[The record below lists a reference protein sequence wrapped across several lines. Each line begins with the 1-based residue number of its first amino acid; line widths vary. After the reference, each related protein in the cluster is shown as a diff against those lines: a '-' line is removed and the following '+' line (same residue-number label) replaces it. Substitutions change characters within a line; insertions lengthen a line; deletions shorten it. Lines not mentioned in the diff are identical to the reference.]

1 MQPSKV
7 NYGLV
12 NDSETLVKKKT
23 GPGIAKAHKDKNLCH
38 PGEISQTQMLRV
50 QLQACEVLQGTFD
63 MIDLSP
69 VCILGT
75 NSVLADISQKTV
87 LSTLREVEVVADP
100 TTALA
105 LESVRRKSQGSKN
118 DETLRLASC
127 IRTLRLQSFQNNP
140 GFSNHFL
147 ALGMISLGLDIGHR
161 AFEIQEL
168 RTHIRGSLRVV
179 SDLKEASLSKVT
191 VYFSDTRIMHA
202 ICKSVGVDISTISPM
217 SRQSGFS
224 AFNHLN
230 VTLPR
235 YVSSPGQIV
244 DRAKYGTEFDRA
256 MNEIDFFWNSAIKVL
271 SEQFPS
277 VEFVLHL
284 DRLAGINYYN
294 GPCFKLRAQNSKGE
308 VYPLVDGGRVDW
320 AKKLTGSKKDRMFS
334 TGIGL
339 ELLEKQ
345 FG

>member
-7 NYGLV
+7 TFGLV
-12 NDSETLVKKKT
+12 NDSEILAQKKT
-23 GPGIAKAHKDKNLCH
+23 GPGLAKAYRDKNLCH
-38 PGEISQTQMLRV
+38 PGELSQTQLLRV
-50 QLQACEVLQGTFD
+50 QLKACEVLQNAFNL
-63 MIDLSP
+63 IDLSP

-87 LSTLREVEVVADP
+87 LSALRDVEVVADP

-105 LESVRRKSQGSKN
+105 LEAVRRKSQGSKN
-118 DETLRLASC
+118 SDTLRLASC

-147 ALGMISLGLDIGHR
+147 ALGMISLGQDIGHR

-168 RTHIRGSLRVV
+168 LTHINGSLRVV
-179 SDLKEASLSKVT
+179 SDLKGANLSKVT
-191 VYFSDTRIMHA
+191 VYFSDTRILHA
-202 ICKSVGVDISTISPM
+202 ICKSAGVDVSAISPM

-235 YVSSPGQIV
+235 YISSPSEIV

-271 SEQFPS
+271 REQYPG
-277 VEFVLHL
+277 VEFILHL

-294 GPCFKLRAQNSKGE
+294 GPCFKLRAQNGKGE

-320 AKKLTGSKKDRMFS
+320 ATKLTGTKKDRMFS

-345 FG
+345 FS